1 MRYVLCCVFAFSVQV
16 AFPSEPIIKWI
27 GEVRARGEVE
37 GRDFLT
43 HTIPNAYAL
52 LRSRLGAY
60 ITPVENVQVFLQVQD
75 SRAFGE
81 ETVGGRFNNIS
92 NTRNLDLHQGYLKV
106 DDLFVDGLSARGR
119 SSYASS
125 TLCGG
130 TKR

>member
-1 MRYVLCCVFAFSVQV
+1 MD
-16 AFPSEPIIKWI
+16 
-27 GEVRARGEVE
+27 

-43 HTIPNAYAL
+43 RTIPNAYAL

-81 ETVGGRFNNIS
+81 ETIGGRFNTIS

-106 DDLFVDGLSARGR
+106 DDLFVDGLSAKVGR
-119 SSYASS
+119 TELSYGNERLVGPVGWK
-125 TLCGG
+125 T
-130 TKR
+130 